1 VGEVEDLDATIK
13 YEQMRMNIKSQ
24 TAIFGFALGGF
35 AGLVQANYGLN
46 VIIHNTQWIA
56 GIHIHMMLLAG
67 LSSLIFAVIYTLLPM
82 LTGKGL
88 ISERLSNLH
97 FWLWMIGS
105 VGMSIAVGLAGT
117 AGMLRRDLYF
127 GTSMYL
133 PYMYI
138 GTVFAIIMALG
149 YLMFVINVIK
159 TYGLKTLVGLFI
171 PLKQ

>member
-1 VGEVEDLDATIK
+1 
-13 YEQMRMNIKSQ
+13 
-24 TAIFGFALGGF
+24 
-35 AGLVQANYGLN
+35 
-46 VIIHNTQWIA
+46 
-56 GIHIHMMLLAG
+56 
-67 LSSLIFAVIYTLLPM
+67 M